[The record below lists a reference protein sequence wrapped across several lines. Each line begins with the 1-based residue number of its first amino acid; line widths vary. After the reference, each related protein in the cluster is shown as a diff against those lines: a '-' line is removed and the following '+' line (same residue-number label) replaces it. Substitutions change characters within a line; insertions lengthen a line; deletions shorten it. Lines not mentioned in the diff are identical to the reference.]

1 MRHTLTIAI
10 PLLLFGAFS
19 HAQNSN
25 DEIHIRATVQ
35 AVVPLTSF
43 SGQVTSV
50 DVDPRFALTVHVE
63 SVIPA
68 VSNFPEGAVVTLAIH
83 SPTLLFAGE
92 PTRGKTYNFSVQ
104 RTLED
109 GNTKFLGFTV
119 DSALSQLERFLGTWE
134 IRKSPTTGRVNLTV
148 NIIQGVDTIGGTVAF
163 LNPDGTTTQWPIS
176 HTEFK
181 GVTLM
186 HSLISHTEFKG
197 NLRAA
202 EQVSQVEA
210 ICGNHRA
217 RQGVRVA
224 LLARK
229 TDANEGWVFPSARAE
244 SGPFRNCA
252 KAIRTGQTNSR

>member
-10 PLLLFGAFS
+10 SLLLFGAFS

-92 PTRGKTYNFSVQ
+92 PTRGKTYNFSVH
-104 RTLED
+104 RTLE
-109 GNTKFLGFTV
+109 GGKTKFLGLTV
-119 DSALSQLERFLGTWE
+119 DSALSQLEPFLGTWE

-148 NIIQGVDTIGGTVAF
+148 NIIQGVDTIGGTVTF

-181 GVTLM
+181 GATLM
-186 HSLISHTEFKG
+186 HSLIFHTEFKG
-197 NLRAA
+197 ATLDFQSVDHDAIMHWSLTLTNPRSGFLRGD
-202 EQVSQVEA
+202 EHELL
-210 ICGNHRA
+210 IEE
-217 RQGVRVA
+217 RVKKK
-224 LLARK
+224 R
-229 TDANEGWVFPSARAE
+229 
-244 SGPFRNCA
+244 
-252 KAIRTGQTNSR
+252 